1 MSDENIRPLAY
12 TIPGAVRASG
22 LARTRVYDLIER
34 GDLAAFKAGRRT
46 MVHAESL
53 RAYLASLPPAVLGAG
68 RRSTA
73 AA

>member
-1 MSDENIRPLAY
+1 MSDTINVLAY

-22 LARTRVYDLIER
+22 LARTRLYALIET
-34 GDLAAFKAGRRT
+34 GEVAAFKAGRRT
-46 MVHAESL
+46 MVSADSL

>member
-46 MVHAESL
+46 MVRAESL
-53 RAYLASLPPAVLGAG
+53 AGYIASLPPAVLGA
-68 RRSTA
+68 RRRRTA